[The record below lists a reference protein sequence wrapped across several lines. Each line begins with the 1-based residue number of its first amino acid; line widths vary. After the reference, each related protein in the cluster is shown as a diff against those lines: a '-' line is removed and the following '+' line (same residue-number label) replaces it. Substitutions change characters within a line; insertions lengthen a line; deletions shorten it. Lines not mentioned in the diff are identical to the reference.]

1 MSIQIPALA
10 NEYGFMKEPVG
21 AHSSRTMMLAEL
33 RLLLA
38 ACPQSE
44 AALER
49 LFPKFKGVDHPS
61 WNTVINR
68 ATQGAAD
75 ALSVVGYNGDVDK
88 YPACQEVRTFIGSSG
103 KKGSEVRKHFMGAG
117 YGWPQEAVDGVLL
130 CVYGTTDLFVGITP
144 ISFSIE
150 R

>member
-1 MSIQIPALA
+1 MSALIS
-10 NEYGFMKEPVG
+10 Y
-21 AHSSRTMMLAEL
+21 
-33 RLLLA
+33 LLVR
-38 ACPQSE
+38 E

-49 LFPKFKGVDHPS
+49 LFSKFKDVDHPS

-68 ATQGAAD
+68 PTQGPAD
-75 ALSVVGYNGDVDK
+75 ALSVVGYNGDVNK
-88 YPACQEVRTFIGSSG
+88 YPACQEVRTFTGGPG

-130 CVYGTTDLFVGITP
+130 CVYGATDHFVGITP
-144 ISFSIE
+144 IGLCIE